1 MFLPLLM
8 PNTTIVGKWNKK
20 TYRVMEKLG
29 EGGIG
34 AVYRVVDVLDGR
46 NYALKLSEDNLS
58 LNREYELIKKF
69 EAIDT
74 IVRVYEID
82 DMHVGDKIYYFL
94 LMEYIPGITL
104 NEYRKNRSISVA
116 KSIGIVIILLKVM
129 GEIHRRGYILGD
141 TKLDNIMVNGE
152 GKVTKIIDLGG
163 VVKINAGIKEF
174 TPAYD
179 RASWKCGHRVAEE
192 SYDIFSAAMIL
203 TQLLLAKFTFNPK
216 VKSIHRVKEE
226 LMNKKINGELKE
238 SLIPILNGE
247 KKGVKDF
254 ANTLLTIYNKERALE
269 VMRKNKSRDKKINVY
284 FFCSLSF
291 FIYTVILILRK

>member
-58 LNREYELIKKF
+58 LNREYELLKKF

-116 KSIGIVIILLKVM
+116 ESIGIVIILLKVM

-179 RASWKCGHRVAEE
+179 RASWQCGHRVAEE